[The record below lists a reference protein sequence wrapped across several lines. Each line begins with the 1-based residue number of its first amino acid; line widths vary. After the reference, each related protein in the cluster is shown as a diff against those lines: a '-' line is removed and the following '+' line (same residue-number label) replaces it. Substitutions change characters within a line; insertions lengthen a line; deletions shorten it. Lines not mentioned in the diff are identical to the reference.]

1 MNPLVRKICRTT
13 RGNSLSHLAKA
24 ARRPI
29 RRSRTKPKGARTSA
43 AVGAASGP
51 KRPPQRLGQVPKA
64 LAASFSASLDG
75 LLRTACHARR
85 RLSHRGVKISLPETV
100 GRKEYHVTGAASQ

>member
-1 MNPLVRKICRTT
+1 MNPLVSKTCRTT
-13 RGNSLSHLAKA
+13 RGVSLNHLAKA

-29 RRSRTKPKGARTSA
+29 RRSRTKPEHACTSG

-51 KRPPQRLGQVPKA
+51 KRPPHRLRQVPKA

-75 LLRTACHARR
+75 LPQTACHARR
-85 RLSHRGVKISLPETV
+85 RLSQGNIEVKLREAV
-100 GRKEYHVTGAASQ
+100 GRKEFHLASASPQ

>member
-1 MNPLVRKICRTT
+1 MNPLVRKICRTAH
-13 RGNSLSHLAKA
+13 GNSLNHLAEG

-29 RRSRTKPKGARTSA
+29 RRSRTKPEDAHTSA
-43 AVGAASGP
+43 AVGAASVP

-75 LLRTACHARR
+75 LPRTACRARR
-85 RLSHRGVKISLPETV
+85 RLSHRGTKISLPETV